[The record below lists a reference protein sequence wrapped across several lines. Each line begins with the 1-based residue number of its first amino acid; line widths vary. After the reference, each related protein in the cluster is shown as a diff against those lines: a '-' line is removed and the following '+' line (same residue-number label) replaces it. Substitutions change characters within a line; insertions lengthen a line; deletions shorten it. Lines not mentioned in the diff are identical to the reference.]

1 MGMDQSLFLNS
12 YHICWLFLDHTN
24 QTCWDLRNR
33 VAEAPLA
40 FGILCA
46 RAARRGTEAAGG
58 HQNPA
63 PRGVHA
69 QDPKV
74 QDLTQVNVF
83 TWAWA
88 WIGCLM
94 ESW

>member
-1 MGMDQSLFLNS
+1 MGLDQNPFFP
-12 YHICWLFLDHTN
+12 YIWLFLDHTN
-24 QTCWDLRNR
+24 QTCWDLRNQ

-40 FGILCA
+40 FGGLCA
-46 RAARRGTEAAGG
+46 ARRGRRGTEAAGG